1 MTPVYLS
8 APAYVLGE
16 TEVDHSALPDL
27 AERARAYRM
36 PVVPHLWGWG
46 SVWRT
51 DRTLV
56 ELAVDTGR
64 ATLRAAGI
72 DPAAVSALV
81 LCSTRFPGGP
91 NEHGPF
97 VGAITDGLGLPEAAY
112 TGLTL
117 NRCTTLLT
125 GIDLATALVA
135 SGRHRTVLVITTDRV
150 ADEADRME
158 QFALFSDG
166 AASCLVA
173 ADPYGTPVYE
183 IVSCASAQDNTNLD
197 PSREISSDLAR
208 VVNESLLKAGGLALP
223 EVEGLLHANLFLPIV
238 TMKERQAGFS
248 AGQLDTGNVTR
259 VGHCFGA
266 DPLINLVDRAAA
278 GRVTA
283 GAAYI
288 LAVSVAGARHG
299 ILLRARR

>member
-1 MTPVYLS
+1 M
-8 APAYVLGE
+8 
-16 TEVDHSALPDL
+16 
-27 AERARAYRM
+27 
-36 PVVPHLWGWG
+36 
-46 SVWRT
+46 
-51 DRTLV
+51 
-56 ELAVDTGR
+56 
-64 ATLRAAGI
+64 
-72 DPAAVSALV
+72 
-81 LCSTRFPGGP
+81 
-91 NEHGPF
+91 
-97 VGAITDGLGLPEAAY
+97 
-112 TGLTL
+112 
-117 NRCTTLLT
+117 
-125 GIDLATALVA
+125 ATALVA

-266 DPLINLVDRAAA
+266 DPLINLLDRPTHPGHHYLLVA
-278 GRVTA
+278 
-283 GAAYI
+283 
-288 LAVSVAGARHG
+288 SVPGSRFG
-299 ILLRARR
+299 VLLRRQDQDG